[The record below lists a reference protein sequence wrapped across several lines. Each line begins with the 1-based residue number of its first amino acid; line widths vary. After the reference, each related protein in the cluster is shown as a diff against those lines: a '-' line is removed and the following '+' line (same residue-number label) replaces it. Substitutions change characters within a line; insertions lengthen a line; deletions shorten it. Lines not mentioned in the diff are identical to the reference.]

1 MKTMMNEHDMTKKML
16 QLIREATIPQFGAE
30 TQANQDI
37 PQQTAIDSDRIKINK
52 LVEVSMQIEMDNIG
66 YTLLYTDDDI
76 QITTDGSVQVNKENN
91 DNFNKLI
98 QYKEKIWE
106 PIWVKRN
113 NEIKLEKLE
122 DGVGVI
128 VDENGVNEDYK
139 IYYDED
145 INNLQRI
152 NPKII
157 ITDYRFRYNKNE

>member
-1 MKTMMNEHDMTKKML
+1 MNEHDMTKKML
-16 QLIREATIPQFGAE
+16 QLIREATIPQFGTE
-30 TQANQDI
+30 TQETQDI

-52 LVEVSMQIEMDNIG
+52 LVEVAMQIEMDNIG

-98 QYKEKIWE
+98 QYKENMWE
-106 PIWVKRN
+106 STWVKRN

-152 NPKII
+152 NPNIT
-157 ITDYRFRYNKNE
+157 ITDYRFTIQ

>member
-1 MKTMMNEHDMTKKML
+1 MNEHDMTKKML
-16 QLIREATIPQFGAE
+16 QLIREATIPQFGTE
-30 TQANQDI
+30 TQETQDI
-37 PQQTAIDSDRIKINK
+37 PQQTSIDSDRIKINK

-98 QYKEKIWE
+98 QYKENMWE
-106 PIWVKRN
+106 STWVKRN

-152 NPKII
+152 NPNIT
-157 ITDYRFRYNKNE
+157 ITDYRFTIQ

>member
-1 MKTMMNEHDMTKKML
+1 MNEHDMTKKML

-30 TQANQDI
+30 AQATQDV

-52 LVEVSMQIEMDNIG
+52 LVEVVMEIEMDNIG

-113 NEIKLEKLE
+113 NEIKLDKLK

-128 VDENGVNEDYK
+128 VDENGVNQDYK

-152 NPKII
+152 NTNIT
-157 ITDYRFRYNKNE
+157 ITDYRFTIQ

>member
-1 MKTMMNEHDMTKKML
+1 MIMNEHDMTKKML
-16 QLIREATIPQFGAE
+16 QLIREATIPQFGTE
-30 TQANQDI
+30 TQETQDI

-98 QYKEKIWE
+98 QYKENMWE
-106 PIWVKRN
+106 STWVKRN

-152 NPKII
+152 NPNIT
-157 ITDYRFRYNKNE
+157 ITDYRFTIQ

>member
-1 MKTMMNEHDMTKKML
+1 MNEHDMTKKML
-16 QLIREATIPQFGAE
+16 QLIREATIPQFGTEAQE
-30 TQANQDI
+30 TQDI

-98 QYKEKIWE
+98 QYKENMWE
-106 PIWVKRN
+106 STWVKRN

-152 NPKII
+152 NTNIT
-157 ITDYRFRYNKNE
+157 ITDYRFTIQ

>member
-16 QLIREATIPQFGAE
+16 QLIREATIPQFGNEA
-30 TQANQDI
+30 QDT
-37 PQQTAIDSDRIKINK
+37 PQQTANDSDRIKINK
-52 LVEVSMQIEMDNIG
+52 LVEVSMEIEMDNIG

-91 DNFNKLI
+91 DNFDKLI
-98 QYKEKIWE
+98 QYKENIWE
-106 PIWVKRN
+106 QTWVKRN

-152 NPKII
+152 NPNIT
-157 ITDYRFRYNKNE
+157 ITDYRFTIQ

>member
-16 QLIREATIPQFGAE
+16 QLIREATIPQFGTEA
-30 TQANQDI
+30 QDT
-37 PQQTAIDSDRIKINK
+37 PQQTANDSDRIKINK
-52 LVEVSMQIEMDNIG
+52 LVEVSMEIEMDNIG
-66 YTLLYTDDDI
+66 YTLLYTDNDI

-91 DNFNKLI
+91 DNFDKLI
-98 QYKEKIWE
+98 QYKENIWE
-106 PIWVKRN
+106 QTWVKRN

-152 NPKII
+152 NPNIT
-157 ITDYRFRYNKNE
+157 ITDYRFTIQ

>member
-1 MKTMMNEHDMTKKML
+1 MNEHDMTKKML

-30 TQANQDI
+30 AQATQDV

-52 LVEVSMQIEMDNIG
+52 LVEVAMEIEMDNIG

-113 NEIKLEKLE
+113 NEIKLDKLK

-128 VDENGVNEDYK
+128 VDENGVNQDYK

-152 NPKII
+152 NTNIT
-157 ITDYRFRYNKNE
+157 ITDYRFTIQ

>member
-1 MKTMMNEHDMTKKML
+1 MNEHDMTKKML
-16 QLIREATIPQFGAE
+16 QLIREATIPQFGTE
-30 TQANQDI
+30 TQETQDI

-98 QYKEKIWE
+98 QYKENMWE
-106 PIWVKRN
+106 STWVKRN

-152 NPKII
+152 NPNIT
-157 ITDYRFRYNKNE
+157 ITDYRFTIQ

>member
-1 MKTMMNEHDMTKKML
+1 MNEHEMTKKML
-16 QLIREATIPQFGAE
+16 QLIREATIPQFGTEAQE
-30 TQANQDI
+30 TQDI

-98 QYKEKIWE
+98 QYKENMWE
-106 PIWVKRN
+106 STWVKRN

-152 NPKII
+152 NPNIT
-157 ITDYRFRYNKNE
+157 ITDYRFTIQ

>member
-1 MKTMMNEHDMTKKML
+1 MNEHDMTKKML

-30 TQANQDI
+30 AQATQDV

-52 LVEVSMQIEMDNIG
+52 LVEVAMEIEMDNIG

-113 NEIKLEKLE
+113 NEIKLDKLK

-128 VDENGVNEDYK
+128 VDENGVNQDYK

-152 NPKII
+152 NTNIT
-157 ITDYRFRYNKNE
+157 ITDYRFTIK

>member
-16 QLIREATIPQFGAE
+16 QLIREATIPQFGTE
-30 TQANQDI
+30 TQETQDT
-37 PQQTAIDSDRIKINK
+37 PQQTTNDSDRIKINK
-52 LVEVSMQIEMDNIG
+52 LVEVSMEIEMDNIG

-98 QYKEKIWE
+98 QYKENMWE
-106 PIWVKRN
+106 STWVKRN

-152 NPKII
+152 NPNIT
-157 ITDYRFRYNKNE
+157 ITDYRFTIQ

>member
-1 MKTMMNEHDMTKKML
+1 MKTMINEHDMTKKML

-30 TQANQDI
+30 AQATQDI

-152 NPKII
+152 NTNIT
-157 ITDYRFRYNKNE
+157 ITDYRFTIQ

>member
-1 MKTMMNEHDMTKKML
+1 MNEHDMTKKML
-16 QLIREATIPQFGAE
+16 QLIREATIPQFGTE
-30 TQANQDI
+30 TQETQDI

-52 LVEVSMQIEMDNIG
+52 LVEVSMQLEMDNIG

-98 QYKEKIWE
+98 QYKENMWE
-106 PIWVKRN
+106 STWVKRN

-152 NPKII
+152 NTNIT
-157 ITDYRFRYNKNE
+157 ITDYRFTIQ

>member
-1 MKTMMNEHDMTKKML
+1 MNEHDMTKKML
-16 QLIREATIPQFGAE
+16 QLIREATIPQFGTEAQE
-30 TQANQDI
+30 TQDI

-52 LVEVSMQIEMDNIG
+52 LVEVAMQIEMDNIG

-98 QYKEKIWE
+98 QYKENMWE
-106 PIWVKRN
+106 STWVKRN

-152 NPKII
+152 NPNIT
-157 ITDYRFRYNKNE
+157 ITDYRFTIQ

>member
-1 MKTMMNEHDMTKKML
+1 MKTMINEHDMTKKML
-16 QLIREATIPQFGAE
+16 QLIREATIPQFGTEA
-30 TQANQDI
+30 QDT
-37 PQQTAIDSDRIKINK
+37 PQQTANDSDRIKINK
-52 LVEVSMQIEMDNIG
+52 LVEVSMEIEMDNIG

-98 QYKEKIWE
+98 QYKENMWE
-106 PIWVKRN
+106 STWVKRN

-152 NPKII
+152 NPNIT
-157 ITDYRFRYNKNE
+157 ITDYRFTIQ

>member
-1 MKTMMNEHDMTKKML
+1 MNEHDMTKKML
-16 QLIREATIPQFGAE
+16 QLIRAATIPQFGAE
-30 TQANQDI
+30 AQATQDI
-37 PQQTAIDSDRIKINK
+37 PQQTANDSDRIKINK

-98 QYKEKIWE
+98 QYKENMWE
-106 PIWVKRN
+106 STWVKRN

-152 NPKII
+152 NPNIT
-157 ITDYRFRYNKNE
+157 ITDYRFTIQ

>member
-1 MKTMMNEHDMTKKML
+1 MNEHDMTKKML

-30 TQANQDI
+30 AQATQDV

-52 LVEVSMQIEMDNIG
+52 LVEVAMEIEMDNIG

-113 NEIKLEKLE
+113 NEIKLDKLK

-128 VDENGVNEDYK
+128 VDENGVNQDYK

-152 NPKII
+152 NTNIM
-157 ITDYRFRYNKNE
+157 ITDYRFTIQ

>member
-1 MKTMMNEHDMTKKML
+1 MKTIMNEHDMTKKML
-16 QLIREATIPQFGAE
+16 QLIREATIPQFGTEA
-30 TQANQDI
+30 QDT
-37 PQQTAIDSDRIKINK
+37 PQQTANDSDRIKINK
-52 LVEVSMQIEMDNIG
+52 LVEVSMEIEMDNIG

-91 DNFNKLI
+91 DNFDKLI
-98 QYKEKIWE
+98 QYKENIWE
-106 PIWVKRN
+106 QTWVKRN

-152 NPKII
+152 NPNIT
-157 ITDYRFRYNKNE
+157 ITDYRFTIQ

>member
-16 QLIREATIPQFGAE
+16 QLIREATIPQFGTEA
-30 TQANQDI
+30 QDT
-37 PQQTAIDSDRIKINK
+37 PQQTANDSDRIKINK
-52 LVEVSMQIEMDNIG
+52 LVEVSMEIEMDNIG

-91 DNFNKLI
+91 DNFDKLI
-98 QYKEKIWE
+98 QYKENIWE
-106 PIWVKRN
+106 QTWVKRN

-152 NPKII
+152 NPNIT
-157 ITDYRFRYNKNE
+157 ITDYRFTIQ

>member
-1 MKTMMNEHDMTKKML
+1 MKTMINEHDMTKKML

-30 TQANQDI
+30 AQATQDI

-52 LVEVSMQIEMDNIG
+52 LVEVAMQIEMDNIG

-152 NPKII
+152 NTNII
-157 ITDYRFRYNKNE
+157 ITDYRFTIQ

>member
-1 MKTMMNEHDMTKKML
+1 MMMNEHDITKKML

-30 TQANQDI
+30 AQATQDV

-52 LVEVSMQIEMDNIG
+52 LVEVAMEIEMDNIG

-113 NEIKLEKLE
+113 NEIKLDKLK

-128 VDENGVNEDYK
+128 VDENGVNQDYK

-152 NPKII
+152 NTNIM
-157 ITDYRFRYNKNE
+157 ITDYRFTIQ

>member
-1 MKTMMNEHDMTKKML
+1 MNEHDMTKKML

-30 TQANQDI
+30 TQATQDI

-98 QYKEKIWE
+98 QYKENMWE
-106 PIWVKRN
+106 STWVKRN

-152 NPKII
+152 NPNIT
-157 ITDYRFRYNKNE
+157 ITDYRFTIQ

>member
-1 MKTMMNEHDMTKKML
+1 MNEHDMTKKML

-30 TQANQDI
+30 AQATQDI

-152 NPKII
+152 NTNIT
-157 ITDYRFRYNKNE
+157 ITDYRFTIQ

>member
-1 MKTMMNEHDMTKKML
+1 MMMNEHDITKKML

-30 TQANQDI
+30 AQATQDV

-52 LVEVSMQIEMDNIG
+52 LVEVAMEIEMDNIG

-113 NEIKLEKLE
+113 NEIKLDKLK

-128 VDENGVNEDYK
+128 VDENGVNQDYK

-152 NPKII
+152 NTNIT
-157 ITDYRFRYNKNE
+157 ITDYRFTIQ

>member
-1 MKTMMNEHDMTKKML
+1 MMMNEHDMTKKML
-16 QLIREATIPQFGAE
+16 QLIREATIPQFGTD
-30 TQANQDI
+30 TQINQDV

-52 LVEVSMQIEMDNIG
+52 LVEVAMEIEMDNIG

-113 NEIKLEKLE
+113 NEIKLDKLK

-128 VDENGVNEDYK
+128 VDENGVNQDYK

-152 NPKII
+152 NTNIT
-157 ITDYRFRYNKNE
+157 ITDYRFTIQ

>member
-1 MKTMMNEHDMTKKML
+1 MIMNEHDMTKKML
-16 QLIREATIPQFGAE
+16 QLIREATIPQFGTE
-30 TQANQDI
+30 TQETQDI

-52 LVEVSMQIEMDNIG
+52 LVEVAMQIEMDNIG

-98 QYKEKIWE
+98 QYKENMWE
-106 PIWVKRN
+106 STWVKRN

-152 NPKII
+152 NPNIT
-157 ITDYRFRYNKNE
+157 ITDYRFTIQ

>member
-1 MKTMMNEHDMTKKML
+1 MNEHDMTKKML
-16 QLIREATIPQFGAE
+16 QLIREATIPQFGTD
-30 TQANQDI
+30 TQINQDV

-52 LVEVSMQIEMDNIG
+52 LVEVAMEIEMDNIG

-113 NEIKLEKLE
+113 NEIKLDKLK

-128 VDENGVNEDYK
+128 VDENGVNQDYK

-152 NPKII
+152 NTNIT
-157 ITDYRFRYNKNE
+157 ITDYRFTIQ

>member
-1 MKTMMNEHDMTKKML
+1 MNEHDMTKKML
-16 QLIREATIPQFGAE
+16 QLIREATIPQFGTE
-30 TQANQDI
+30 TQETQDT

-98 QYKEKIWE
+98 QYKENMWE
-106 PIWVKRN
+106 STWVKRN

-152 NPKII
+152 NPNIT
-157 ITDYRFRYNKNE
+157 ITDYRFTIQ

>member
-16 QLIREATIPQFGAE
+16 QLIREATIPQFGTE
-30 TQANQDI
+30 TQETQDT
-37 PQQTAIDSDRIKINK
+37 PQQTTNDSDRIKINK

-91 DNFNKLI
+91 DNFDKLI
-98 QYKEKIWE
+98 QYKENIWE
-106 PIWVKRN
+106 QTWVKRN

-152 NPKII
+152 NPNIT
-157 ITDYRFRYNKNE
+157 ITDYRFTIQ

>member
-1 MKTMMNEHDMTKKML
+1 MMMNEHDMTKKML

-30 TQANQDI
+30 AQATQDV

-52 LVEVSMQIEMDNIG
+52 LVEVAMEIEMDNIG

-113 NEIKLEKLE
+113 NEIKLDKLK

-128 VDENGVNEDYK
+128 VDENGVNQDYK

-152 NPKII
+152 NTNIT
-157 ITDYRFRYNKNE
+157 ITDYRFTIK

>member
-1 MKTMMNEHDMTKKML
+1 MKTMINEHDMTKKML
-16 QLIREATIPQFGAE
+16 QLIREATIPQFGTEAQE
-30 TQANQDI
+30 TQDT
-37 PQQTAIDSDRIKINK
+37 PQQIANDSDRIKINK
-52 LVEVSMQIEMDNIG
+52 LVEVSMEIEMDNIG

-98 QYKEKIWE
+98 QYKENMWE
-106 PIWVKRN
+106 STWVKRN

-152 NPKII
+152 NPNIT
-157 ITDYRFRYNKNE
+157 ITDYRFTIQ

>member
-1 MKTMMNEHDMTKKML
+1 MMMNEHDMTKKML

-30 TQANQDI
+30 AQATQDV

-52 LVEVSMQIEMDNIG
+52 LVEVAMEIEMDNIG

-113 NEIKLEKLE
+113 NEIKLDKLK

-128 VDENGVNEDYK
+128 VDENGVNQDYK

-152 NPKII
+152 NTNIT
-157 ITDYRFRYNKNE
+157 ITDYRFTIQ

>member
-1 MKTMMNEHDMTKKML
+1 MNEHDMTKKML
-16 QLIREATIPQFGAE
+16 QLIREATIPQFGTEAQE
-30 TQANQDI
+30 TQDI

-98 QYKEKIWE
+98 QYKENMWE
-106 PIWVKRN
+106 STWVKRN

-152 NPKII
+152 NQNIT
-157 ITDYRFRYNKNE
+157 ITDYRFTIQ

>member
-1 MKTMMNEHDMTKKML
+1 MNEHDMTKKML

-30 TQANQDI
+30 AQATQDI

-52 LVEVSMQIEMDNIG
+52 LVEVAMQIEMDNIG

-122 DGVGVI
+122 DGVGII

-152 NPKII
+152 NPNIT
-157 ITDYRFRYNKNE
+157 ITDYRFTIQ

>member
-1 MKTMMNEHDMTKKML
+1 MNEHDMTKKML

-30 TQANQDI
+30 AQATQDI
-37 PQQTAIDSDRIKINK
+37 PQQTANDSDRIKINK

-98 QYKEKIWE
+98 QYKENMWE
-106 PIWVKRN
+106 STWVKRN

-152 NPKII
+152 NPNIT
-157 ITDYRFRYNKNE
+157 ITDYRFTIQ

>member
-1 MKTMMNEHDMTKKML
+1 MNEHDMTKKML
-16 QLIREATIPQFGAE
+16 QLIREATIPQFGADN
-30 TQANQDI
+30 QINQDV

-52 LVEVSMQIEMDNIG
+52 LVEVAMEIEMDNIG

-76 QITTDGSVQVNKENN
+76 QITTDGYVQVNKENN

-113 NEIKLEKLE
+113 NEIKLDKLK

-128 VDENGVNEDYK
+128 VDENGVNQDYK

-152 NPKII
+152 NTNIT
-157 ITDYRFRYNKNE
+157 ITDYRFTIQ

>member
-1 MKTMMNEHDMTKKML
+1 MNEHDMTKKML
-16 QLIREATIPQFGAE
+16 QLIREATIPQFGTE
-30 TQANQDI
+30 TQETQVI

-98 QYKEKIWE
+98 QYKENMWE
-106 PIWVKRN
+106 STWVKRN

-152 NPKII
+152 NPNIT
-157 ITDYRFRYNKNE
+157 ITDYRFTIQ